1 VPVPRRLIAAGPT
14 GETTLAWTVAQDLM
28 ALYQITDADQARTRA
43 DELIT
48 RLGTC
53 PIPEIAKLGRTLHA
67 WRTELLAH
75 FDHPDTSNGPT
86 ENLNLKIQNTKR
98 IARGYRNFT
107 HYRLR
112 LLLNHGRI
120 HEDHTPTRIR
130 TRRPS
135 FVA

>member
-1 VPVPRRLIAAGPT
+1 
-14 GETTLAWTVAQDLM
+14 M
-28 ALYQITDADQARTRA
+28 ARTRA
-43 DELIT
+43 TDLIT
-48 RLGTC
+48 NLRKC
-53 PIPEIAKLGRTLHA
+53 PIPEIAKLGRTLHT
-67 WRTELLAH
+67 WRTEFLAH
-75 FDHPDTSNGPT
+75 FDHPDVSNGPT
-86 ENLNLKIQNTKR
+86 ETLNLKIKNTKL

-130 TRRPS
+130 TFRPR